1 MYGWSP
7 LFAMADSREQK
18 EDSLEREL
26 AYEDAV
32 VAAGKSSKD
41 KRDEAKAEKEKKAEE
56 ERQAQ
61 MKEAMFAA
69 GKRSREKRNMS

>member
-1 MYGWSP
+1 MVG
-7 LFAMADSREQK
+7 SRQQK

-26 AYEDAV
+26 AYEDATV
-32 VAAGKSSKD
+32 EAGKSSKER
-41 KRDEAKAEKEKKAEE
+41 RDETKAEKEKKAEE

-69 GKRSREKRNMS
+69 GKRSREKRNK

>member
-1 MYGWSP
+1 
-7 LFAMADSREQK
+7 MASSREQR

-26 AYEDAV
+26 AYEDVTMAV
-32 VAAGKSSKD
+32 GKSSKD
-41 KRDEAKAEKEKKAEE
+41 KRVDVKAEKERKEEE

-69 GKRSREKRNMS
+69 GKRSREKRNKS